1 MHIKERK
8 SQRYREREGIEKLLL
23 LFLFLLLVFI
33 FSHSFSDLPGNGS
46 AEDLGA
52 EETALG
58 SLDDLLVD

>member
-1 MHIKERK
+1 
-8 SQRYREREGIEKLLL
+8 LL

-33 FSHSFSDLPGNGS
+33 FFHSCSNLFGNSS

-58 SLDDLLVD
+58 SLNDLLVH